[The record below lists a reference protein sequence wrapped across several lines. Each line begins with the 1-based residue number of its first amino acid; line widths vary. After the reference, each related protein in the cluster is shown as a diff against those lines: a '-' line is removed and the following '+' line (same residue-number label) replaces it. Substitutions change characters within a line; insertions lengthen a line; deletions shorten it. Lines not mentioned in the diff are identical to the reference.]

1 MDVFLSE
8 TDSVA
13 GFVEDEC
20 ELMLRVNAFLLPCTN
35 HIKLGVRKAASRIY
49 IVKSNFLSVFRSF
62 TLNLAKVVIIKDPN
76 IGWG

>member
-13 GFVEDEC
+13 GFVEDE
-20 ELMLRVNAFLLPCTN
+20 LRVNAFLLPCTN